1 MSDDASVSGDWSTRG
16 VSDGRSSSTSKK
28 RRWLRSR
35 GGNAREFNRGRSGVS
50 LDDVQIGSATT
61 TTATTTATT
70 AVVAA
75 NVAAAKA
82 AAAARENR
90 LARLAKGKK
99 KILSALSDFSDGLLE
114 QREKGERISGGNAKN
129 RRMSFSINLLDNL
142 VDSNV
147 EEDLNCAQEIDEQ
160 LFRLWQREPD
170 CIIHGMLQGWAYK
183 DVDIMRWFEYRLS
196 MDVTASSSMTC
207 SLPSSKQQGV
217 TSRDSFSLAMG
228 SKVWEPD
235 QKQWLGDL
243 DLECLF
249 DIVLSPKVTKDSA
262 TRKMLEESVL
272 IPAALQQLPI
282 RAAFPACH
290 QLQTNFKL
298 LGKHEIELFGVST
311 GSF

>member
-1 MSDDASVSGDWSTRG
+1 MSDDVSVSGDWSTRG
-16 VSDGRSSSTSKK
+16 VSDSRSSSTSK

-35 GGNAREFNRGRSGVS
+35 GGNARGFNRGRSGVS
-50 LDDVQIGSATT
+50 LDDVQVGSATT

-99 KILSALSDFSDGLLE
+99 KLLSALSDFGDGLLE
-114 QREKGERISGGNAKN
+114 QTEKGERISEKNAKN
-129 RRMSFSINLLDNL
+129 RRMPFSIDLLDNL
-142 VDSNV
+142 VESNV
-147 EEDLNCAQEIDEQ
+147 EEDFDCAQEIDEQ

-183 DVDIMRWFEYRLS
+183 DVDIVRWFEYRLE
-196 MDVTASSSMTC
+196 MDATASGSMTR
-207 SLPSSKQQGV
+207 SLPSSKRQEG
-217 TSRDSFSLAMG
+217 TSRNSFSLAMG

-235 QKQWLGDL
+235 QQQWLGDL

-249 DIVLSPKVTKDSA
+249 DIVLSPKVVKDSA
-262 TRKMLEESVL
+262 SRKMLEESVL
-272 IPAALQQLPI
+272 IPASLQQLPI

-298 LGKHEIELFGVST
+298 LGKHEVELFGVST
-311 GSF
+311 RSFR